1 MIRQVETCVRPA
13 PLPSAIPP
21 TPVCLPI
28 VLITSGWCGRNIQ
41 SRGRNTWGFGGNIQ
55 HPTTTLVFIQTHIS
69 TGDLGAVATMGR
81 TMPTI
86 VLVLMTAASSTGNF
100 WACHPYYVSQPTNT
114 CVKDGEHAS
123 QGGGP
128 VLLFSTKEECCN
140 ALTPKE
146 RRQCLKPE
154 VPSEV
159 YPDFEKGRCSSS
171 TLRPAVVHLAC
182 AVDGSGV
189 ATSVGARFL
198 KASLPVSDNEMCCRS
213 VYGGIDEAAV
223 ERCVAR
229 RGTWHY
235 VAGTGCVWDDPLA
248 DDPVVYST
256 AQTASSLTVCAETY
270 FPRRTAFMCDAFP
283 CPSTRLRKPGSI
295 HCGSVASDCTRDVC
309 CSPPDCSDHTCNP
322 GIAYGALTRRT
333 CLRHGVCPD
342 TGCVAYNCCGA
353 PRLELLDP
361 AGEGTVTHPS
371 TFPTG
376 TLPVDSHLTWTLA
389 CAAGQVPSFYVESA
403 VVGPKRPANPA
414 IAYINLVCL
423 KTQPTIVRTAEFV
436 QFGGDIADLE
446 LVCSA
451 GDHLD
456 VTFSFLSGRT
466 PLEGM
471 GFRMRHKCLDLPQV
485 PSCLCGG
492 VSRRCCL

>member
-1 MIRQVETCVRPA
+1 
-13 PLPSAIPP
+13 
-21 TPVCLPI
+21 
-28 VLITSGWCGRNIQ
+28 
-41 SRGRNTWGFGGNIQ
+41 
-55 HPTTTLVFIQTHIS
+55 
-69 TGDLGAVATMGR
+69 
-81 TMPTI
+81 MPT
-86 VLVLMTAASSTGNF
+86 VLVLVTAASSAAAF
-100 WACHPYYVSQPTNT
+100 WECHPYYVSQPTNT

-128 VLLFSTKEECCN
+128 VLLFSTKERCCN

-283 CPSTRLRKPGSI
+283 CPSTWSRKPGSI
-295 HCGSVASDCTRDVC
+295 HCGSVASDCTRDLC

-322 GIAYGALTRRT
+322 GIFYGILRRRT
-333 CLRHGVCPD
+333 CQRLRHTAQVFEDTICPD
-342 TGCVAYNCCGA
+342 TGCAAYHCCSR
-353 PRLELLDP
+353 PHSVELLDP
-361 AGEGTVTHPS
+361 AGEGTVTYPS

-376 TLPVDSHLTWTLA
+376 TFPSRRHDSWTLA
-389 CAAGQVPSFYVESA
+389 CLAGQVPSVYVESA
-403 VVGPKRPANPA
+403 VVSGPD
-414 IAYINLVCL
+414 IAYFNVVCV
-423 KTQPTIVRTAEFV
+423 KTQTTVVRTLSFV
-436 QFGGDIADLE
+436 HFAGGIADLE

-451 GDHLD
+451 GDHLI
-456 VTFSFLSGRT
+456 VIFSFLIGRT
-466 PLEGM
+466 PVEGM
-471 GFRMRHKCLDLPQV
+471 GFRLRHKCLDLPQV

-492 VSRRCCL
+492 VSTGCCV